1 MIRSPFL
8 ILGAFWL
15 IAIVSIGFLSMKL
28 LHFQSLR
35 SRNLKLYFF
44 GQGASLIGTW
54 ITMIATSWL
63 AYRLSGSEFYLG
75 LVAFCSQFPTA
86 VCSPFAGVL
95 VDHLDKR
102 RVLMV
107 TQVLS
112 LLQSAALAY
121 LTIANSITLDDILV
135 LTVFQALVNAFD
147 MPARQSF
154 VAELVEDR
162 RDLPNAIGLS
172 SAMFQ
177 GGRLV
182 GPAIAGVLIA
192 AYGEAICFVIDV
204 VSYSAV
210 LVSLFF
216 IAQHNAHRTQRTDT
230 WQKALI
236 DGVQYVARHPSI
248 GQVVALVAVF
258 ALFGTSFMPLLPV
271 FAREVFGGGP
281 ELYGYLAAASGF
293 GALIGALHLAARP
306 HSEQSEKFL
315 VKMRIVM
322 AVGGM
327 LFAISP
333 NVTVAFVAI
342 AIASYAMVSVF
353 AGSNTVLQMQVE
365 DSKRARVMSIFSAA
379 FIGLMPIGGLIAG
392 SAATYI
398 GAPTTVFIGGLICL
412 AVAVNGY
419 CKGIAS

>member
-1 MIRSPFL
+1 
-8 ILGAFWL
+8 
-15 IAIVSIGFLSMKL
+15 MKF
-28 LHFQSLR
+28 LHFHSLR

-54 ITMIATSWL
+54 ITSIATSWL

-86 VCSPFAGVL
+86 VCGPFAGVL
-95 VDHLDKR
+95 VDHMDKR
-102 RVLMV
+102 RVLLV
-107 TQVLS
+107 TQILS
-112 LLQSAALAY
+112 LLQSALLAY
-121 LTIANSITLDDILV
+121 LTIAGTVTLDEILV
-135 LTVFQALVNAFD
+135 LTIFQALVNAFD

-177 GGRLV
+177 GGRLI

-192 AYGEAICFVIDV
+192 AYGEAICFVVDV
-204 VSYSAV
+204 VSYAAV
-210 LVSLFF
+210 LVSLSF
-216 IAQHNAHRTQRTDT
+216 ISQRNEQRAQRTHT
-230 WQKALI
+230 WQRALVE
-236 DGVQYVARHPSI
+236 GVQYVARHPSI
-248 GQVVALVAVF
+248 GPVIMLVAVF
-258 ALFGTSFMPLLPV
+258 ALLGTSFMPLLPV

-306 HSEQSEKFL
+306 HSDQSEKFL
-315 VKMRIVM
+315 AKMRIVM
-322 AVGGM
+322 SLGAM
-327 LFAISP
+327 LFALSP
-333 NVTVAFVAI
+333 NEILAAVALAFT
-342 AIASYAMVSVF
+342 SYAMVSVF

-379 FIGLMPIGGLIAG
+379 FMGLMPIGGLIAG

-398 GAPTTVFIGGLICL
+398 GAPTTVFIGGFVCLI
-412 AVAVNGY
+412 VAARGV
-419 CKGIAS
+419 K